1 MAGGTTSKVTEMS
14 GLRRPSRLAGPPIA
28 LDTGLMFGLG
38 AGHGWKM
45 NRGASL
51 RSTMAVGP
59 LPAAVGAGSR
69 DRWLWFQFIR
79 QPWSH
84 SLVVVVLALASAW
97 EAALAGSR
105 LLPEKFSCRGI
116 APAPVTCRT

>member
-1 MAGGTTSKVTEMS
+1 MAGGTTSKVTEMC

-28 LDTGLMFGLG
+28 LDIGLMFGLG
-38 AGHGWKM
+38 AGHGSRM
-45 NRGASL
+45 SRGDSP
-51 RSTMAVGP
+51 RSTT
-59 LPAAVGAGSR
+59 AAGRLQAAAGAGYR

-84 SLVVVVLALASAW
+84 SSVVVVLALASAW